1 MTVRKQTEQ
10 ITVVAVMLFGL
21 MLPALA
27 QEKMDTG
34 ALVRQAMKTGKPA
47 TAMLSGGAEEYLRS
61 TLKTDKAI
69 WATATIV
76 KRLDPTCVRARIV
89 FEIPDLVVTATNPKD
104 PTDKRTGPFESTME
118 GNFCDNG

>member
-1 MTVRKQTEQ
+1 MTVRKQIEQ
-10 ITVVAVMLFGL
+10 ITVVAVMSAGL
-21 MLPALA
+21 LMPAQA
-27 QEKMDTG
+27 QERMDTG
-34 ALVRQAMKTGKPA
+34 ALVRQTMKTGKPA
-47 TAMLSGGAEEYLRS
+47 KALLSGGAEEYLRS
-61 TLKTDKAI
+61 SLKTDKAI

-104 PTDKRTGPFESTME
+104 PKDKRTGPFESTME

>member
-1 MTVRKQTEQ
+1 MTARKQIERFAVIA
-10 ITVVAVMLFGL
+10 ITISSVVT
-21 MLPALA
+21 PALA
-27 QEKMDTG
+27 QERMDTG
-34 ALVRQAMKTGKPA
+34 ALVRQAMKTGKPTKA
-47 TAMLSGGAEEYLRS
+47 LLSGGAEEYLRS
-61 TLKTDKAI
+61 SLKTDKAI

-104 PTDKRTGPFESTME
+104 PKDKRTGPFESTME